1 MSVENL
7 DEIIPVVDG
16 LADNKAAVFAYTE
29 QAYQDNDVNGVSQY
43 DFSREQNIPDRN
55 STDTNAQVLT
65 KGFRSQGASI
75 PRNFLNHFIG
85 RFSYNLNKLVDMF
98 KSFLASYKTDY
109 RKNGFMYN
117 ATLQYQV
124 GDVCMDVWT
133 DNTFAFFIRTGNGGS
148 AGVRPMVADGENWTT
163 SEHWICIGSYA
174 KTAQSFALRDKTGKI
189 QVADPTDT
197 LDAAN
202 KNYVDTKS
210 TGDAGAVQTNLTAHI
225 NATTGVHGATSAA
238 NANKI
243 AIRDANGRMQVAS
256 PSATGDVANKAYV
269 DNKTW
274 NANAI
279 TAGTLPI
286 ARGGT
291 GASEV
296 PKALQNLGVHY
307 RLRNAGNM
315 TSKELL
321 LKLSADLVPQVG
333 QAIVISSEYYYVE
346 GSNITFPNPIGVV
359 NTADSTILL
368 VIHKPF
374 LSDDTEA
381 TCEGIIYNGNGD
393 KVYRYRA
400 TKSKTTIVES
410 GALLAQSLSDLGVT
424 ATAAELNKLDGFTGS
439 AAKLNFTNNVT
450 SDIQSQLN
458 GKAKNPGR
466 PGTPI
471 EIEESSIAFSVTPG
485 WYLVELWGGGGGGGA
500 GGSGFNAGG
509 GGGGGGGSYTAVFLY
524 INVSSINVTIGKGGR
539 SNMRSDGDPGDTTSV
554 TIDGIKYTATGG
566 AGGGAGTAS
575 ARGIGGYGNTF
586 GGTGGES
593 ESMGHDGTNAYR
605 NGGGGGQSSGGG
617 GGGGGGG
624 GYENGGEG
632 GEGGRERGGMGYPG
646 LPGAGGGG
654 GGGSTNGEPGIGGK
668 GGDGV
673 VILTPFNA

>member
-202 KNYVDTKS
+202 KQYVDTKS

-274 NANAI
+274 NANDI

-291 GASEV
+291 GATT
-296 PKALQNLGVHY
+296 AAGV
-307 RLRNAGNM
+307 LTN
-315 TSKELL
+315 
-321 LKLSADLVPQVG
+321 
-333 QAIVISSEYYYVE
+333 
-346 GSNITFPNPIGVV
+346 
-359 NTADSTILL
+359 
-368 VIHKPF
+368 
-374 LSDDTEA
+374 
-381 TCEGIIYNGNGD
+381 
-393 KVYRYRA
+393 
-400 TKSKTTIVES
+400 
-410 GALLAQSLSDLGVT
+410 LGVT

-471 EIEESSIAFSVTPG
+471 EIEASNIAFSVTPG

-500 GGSGFNAGG
+500 GGSGFSAGG

-566 AGGGAGTAS
+566 AGGGAGTS
-575 ARGIGGYGNTF
+575 NTGGSGGSGNSW

-632 GEGGRERGGMGYPG
+632 GEGARERGVMGYPG
-646 LPGAGGGG
+646 LHGAGGGG